1 VKGIVLL
8 KKRIHPKAQS
18 LSDLIVVSTQDLL
31 PHISTK
37 EGTKKIYLPNPID
50 SDLFNQNDLRVIED
64 GSNSNGKAVTMDT
77 EVTNIPWILEHLRKN
92 NLNLDVE
99 VYNRIKNPLK
109 YSELPAFLRRYKTYV
124 DIKYVNGKI
133 IPALSKTG
141 LEALACGLDVLD
153 FDLKFRHGLP
163 SEHCP
168 SNVVSK
174 LSKEYDLIT

>member
-1 VKGIVLL
+1 
-8 KKRIHPKAQS
+8 
-18 LSDLIVVSTQDLL
+18 
-31 PHISTK
+31 
-37 EGTKKIYLPNPID
+37 
-50 SDLFNQNDLRVIED
+50 
-64 GSNSNGKAVTMDT
+64 MDT

-92 NLNLDVE
+92 NLNLEIE

-109 YSELPAFLRRYKTYV
+109 YYELPAFLRRYKTYV

-163 SEHCP
+163 SEHYP
-168 SNVVSK
+168 SNVVSN
-174 LSKEYDLIT
+174 LSKEYVLLA